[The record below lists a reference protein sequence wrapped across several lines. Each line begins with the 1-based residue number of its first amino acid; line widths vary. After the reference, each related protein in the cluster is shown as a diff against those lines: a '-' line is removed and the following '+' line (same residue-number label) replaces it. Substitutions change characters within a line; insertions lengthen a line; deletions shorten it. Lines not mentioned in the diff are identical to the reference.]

1 MFRRFEKIID
11 PFVDADVV
19 TPPDSLMA
27 FYWHFIRQVWPSFV
41 ALLSIGVFAALIEV
55 SLFAFLGKLVDLLK
69 DASSPS
75 AFLSEHSS
83 LLAWM
88 AFVAIILRPVV
99 FGIHSLIK
107 HQTIVPTFM
116 NLVRWQNHRYVMRQ
130 SLAFFQNDFAGRI
143 ATKVM
148 QTGSSLRESML
159 QIVEALWFVLIYAV
173 SALALF
179 FINDPLLTLPL
190 LIWVA
195 LFIGILFYFI
205 PKIKERAKIL
215 SEARSSANGQIVD
228 SYTNVQTVKL
238 FADAHGEDEQV
249 RGVLAK
255 LVNKIQLQMRLV
267 TLFELSVVMINGMMI
282 VSTCGLAIWLWSGG
296 GITLGAI
303 ALATGLVL
311 RINNMSQ
318 WVMWVVTGIFENI
331 GTVQNGMETI
341 AKKNELTDKPDAK
354 ILQVNQAQVQFDN
367 ISFHYGQNVADG
379 AKGVVDHLSLVIK
392 PGEKVGVVGRS
403 GAGKST
409 LVNLLLRFYDLE
421 GGSIFI
427 DNQNIANVTQDSLR
441 SQIGMV
447 TQDTSLLHRSVI
459 DNIRYGNANA
469 TKERVIAAAKLAQA
483 HEFILE
489 LVDLQGRK
497 GYEAHVG
504 ERGVKLSGGQRQR
517 IAIARVLLKNAPIL
531 VLDEATSALD
541 SEIEAAVQEQFDNLM
556 RGKSVIAIAHRLSTI
571 AAMDRLVVIDQGQIV
586 EDGTHEELVAKSGI
600 YAALWARQS
609 GGFLAFEENA
619 ND

>member
-1 MFRRFEKIID
+1 MFRRFERIID

-27 FYWHFIRQVWPSFV
+27 FYWHFIRQVWPSFL
-41 ALLSIGVFAALIEV
+41 ALLTMGVFAALIEV

-69 DASSPS
+69 NAASP
-75 AFLSEHSS
+75 AVFLSEHSA
-83 LLAWM
+83 LLTWM
-88 AFVAIILRPVV
+88 AFVALILRPIV

-107 HQTIVPTFM
+107 HQVIVPTFM

-130 SLAFFQNDFAGRI
+130 SLTFFQNDFAGRI

-148 QTGSSLRESML
+148 QTGGSLRESAL
-159 QIVEALWFVLIYAV
+159 QVVEALWFVLIYAV

-190 LIWVA
+190 LIWMA
-195 LFIGILFYFI
+195 FFIGILFYFV
-205 PKIKERAKIL
+205 PKIKERAKVL

-238 FADAHGEDEQV
+238 FAHTQGEDEQV
-249 RGVLAK
+249 RGVLVK
-255 LVNKIQLQMRLV
+255 LVHKIQLQMRLV
-267 TLFELSVVMINGMMI
+267 TLFELSVIIINGMMI
-282 VSTCGLAIWLWSGG
+282 VSTCGLAIWLWSAGS
-296 GITLGAI
+296 ITLGAI

-341 AKKNELTDKPDAK
+341 AKKNDLTDKPDAK
-354 ILQVNQAQVQFDN
+354 ILQVDQAEVRFEN
-367 ISFHYGQNVADG
+367 IRFHYGQNVADG
-379 AKGVVDHLSLVIK
+379 AKGVVDNLSLVIK
-392 PGEKVGVVGRS
+392 PGEKVGIVGRS

-409 LVNLLLRFYDLE
+409 LVNLLMRFYDLE
-421 GGSIFI
+421 GGSISI
-427 DNQNIANVTQDSLR
+427 DKQNIANVTQDSLR

-469 TKERVIAAAKLAQA
+469 STERVIVAAKLAQA
-483 HEFILE
+483 HEFVLE

-497 GYEAHVG
+497 GYQAHVG

-586 EDGTHEELVAKSGI
+586 EDGTHEELVARSGI

-619 ND
+619 SN